1 MSEISSAQ
9 NQGYRLIV
17 VDDHDLFS
25 EGLANLLRT
34 LESVDHVEL
43 AKNAQELYSKLESVS
58 YDVVLLDMIMPVSGG
73 LEILKKLRIHF
84 PSTNVLMVSQH
95 SLSRDILDSVRLG
108 AKGFIPKTARFTEV
122 KLAVERVASGNEYFS
137 KDIMRFIGQYNFND
151 LVELVETTRGV
162 DLNERELAV
171 LIAVCHQFSN
181 EEISQKLDLSVSSI
195 KKYRISLME
204 KTQSQN
210 SIGLLAYALKNGLI
224 ELNDV

>member
-1 MSEISSAQ
+1 MSENSSAQ

-34 LESVDHVEL
+34 LESVDQVEL
-43 AKNAQELYSKLESVS
+43 AKTAQELYSKLESVS

-73 LEILKKLRIHF
+73 LEILKKLQIHF
-84 PSTNVLMVSQH
+84 PSTKVLIVSQH

-151 LVELVETTRGV
+151 LEELVETTRSV

-171 LIAVCHQFSN
+171 LIAVCRQFSN

>member
-43 AKNAQELYSKLESVS
+43 AKNAQELYSKLECVS
-58 YDVVLLDMIMPVSGG
+58 YDVVLLDLIMPVSGG

-84 PSTNVLMVSQH
+84 PSTKVLIVSQH

-151 LVELVETTRGV
+151 LVELVETTRSV

-181 EEISQKLDLSVSSI
+181 EEISQKLGLSVSSI

-204 KTQSQN
+204 ITQSQN

>member
-1 MSEISSAQ
+1 MSENSSAQ

-34 LESVDHVEL
+34 LESVDQVEL
-43 AKNAQELYSKLESVS
+43 AKTAQELYSKLESVS

-84 PSTNVLMVSQH
+84 PSTKVLIVSQH

-171 LIAVCHQFSN
+171 LIAVCHQFSS
-181 EEISQKLDLSVSSI
+181 EEISQKLGLSLSSI
-195 KKYRISLME
+195 KKYRIGLME